1 MHYQSEKLP
10 LTAAD
15 RRVVQGSG
23 FGMDQGLGARH
34 ALLVIDATLK
44 FMGTPGMTLDA
55 SVATWPLS
63 CGPYALAAAPG
74 IARCLDLF
82 RLNGWPVF
90 YTIGEDRA
98 DALGQGRW
106 HGKNARILQ
115 TTEEEASVNKV
126 VSELAPQAGEVV
138 LRKIKPS
145 AFFGTPLASYLNELK
160 IDSLVVTGC
169 TTSGCVRATVVDAF
183 SLNYR
188 VVIPVDAV
196 FDRFELSH
204 EVSLFDLSLKY
215 ADVITSDAL
224 TLPST

>member
-1 MHYQSEKLP
+1 MHYRSKTLP
-10 LTAAD
+10 LTEAD
-15 RRVVQGSG
+15 TRVVEGSG
-23 FGMDQGLGARH
+23 FGADQGLGVRP

-44 FMGTPGMTLDA
+44 FMGTPGL
-55 SVATWPLS
+55 SLHQSIEQWPLS
-63 CGPYALAAAPG
+63 CGPYAWSAVPG
-74 IARCLDLF
+74 ISRTLALF
-82 RLNGWPVF
+82 RERGFPVF

-98 DALGQGRW
+98 DALSQGRW
-106 HGKNARILQ
+106 HGKNARIVQ
-115 TTEEEASVNKV
+115 TTEEEAKVNQI
-126 VSELAPQAGEVV
+126 VSELAPAAGDVV
-138 LRKIKPS
+138 IRKIKPS

-188 VVIPVDAV
+188 VVIPSDAV

-215 ADVITSDAL
+215 ADVLSSQL
-224 TLPST
+224 LQLPK